1 LNWSNDG
8 MNALKISNTETQ
20 RNTHKYKAQK
30 SCTNTYYKNTHRHK
44 NTISEMEKA
53 LIFRL

>member
-53 LIFRL
+53 L